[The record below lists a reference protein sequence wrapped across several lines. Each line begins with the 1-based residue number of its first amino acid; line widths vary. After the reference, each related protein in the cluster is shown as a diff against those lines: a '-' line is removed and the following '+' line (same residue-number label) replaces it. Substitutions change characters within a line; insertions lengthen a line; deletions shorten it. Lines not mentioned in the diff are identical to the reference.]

1 MTNIGNKTSMYAG
14 IFFALIGIFKESLSY
29 LTMKILALLRHN
41 ISLISFN
48 RGHDVYKTGK
58 AMIKIQ
64 FVANNMETS
73 FSIDVVSF
81 IKFKNW
87 DAF

>member
-1 MTNIGNKTSMYAG
+1 
-14 IFFALIGIFKESLSY
+14 
-29 LTMKILALLRHN
+29 
-41 ISLISFN
+41 
-48 RGHDVYKTGK
+48 
-58 AMIKIQ
+58 MIKIQ

-81 IKFKNW
+81 IKFKKW

>member
-1 MTNIGNKTSMYAG
+1 
-14 IFFALIGIFKESLSY
+14 
-29 LTMKILALLRHN
+29 
-41 ISLISFN
+41 
-48 RGHDVYKTGK
+48 
-58 AMIKIQ
+58 MIKIQ
-64 FVANNMETS
+64 FVANNTETS